1 MKVNDDN
8 LMEALKRQDPA
19 AIEFVIDRYGPL
31 IKAVLL
37 RSLGEYGDRWEEC
50 FNDVL
55 MALWHQP
62 ERFEEKRSQL
72 KNWLCAIAKYKA
84 IDLLRR
90 ERRAD
95 RGRVTL
101 ADEQWN
107 SIADEA
113 AANDE
118 QDLAADEL
126 EKLLHCLSPSDRELF
141 LRRYSLEQP
150 IGQIS
155 AETGMSRGLIYTRIS
170 RGKKKIRS
178 FYEKNG
184 GEYSE

>member
-1 MKVNDDN
+1 MKVTDDN
-8 LMEALKRQDPA
+8 VMEALKCQEPA

-107 SIADEA
+107 SIADGA

-118 QDLAADEL
+118 QDPAADEL
-126 EKLLHCLSPSDRELF
+126 EKLLRCLSPSDRELF

-150 IGQIS
+150 ISQIS
-155 AETGMSRGLIYTRIS
+155 AETGMDRGLIYTRIS
-170 RGKKKIRS
+170 RGKKKIRR
-178 FYEKNG
+178 FYAKDG
-184 GEYSE
+184 SEYNE